1 MKAWLRDKWTNFKAD
16 LARAHRSVTI
26 WLGLVAELAVEF
38 MPEIARAVTEMES
51 YVLPETYKRAM
62 QVIIFV
68 NMMIRF
74 RTTKA
79 LRHK

>member
-1 MKAWLRDKWTNFKAD
+1 MKAWLKDKRTNFKAD

-26 WLGLVAELAVEF
+26 WFGLVAELVVEF

-51 YVLPETYKRAM
+51 YVLPETYKRIM
-62 QVIIFV
+62 QVIVFV
-68 NMMIRF
+68 TMLIRF

-79 LRHK
+79 LRNK